1 MSGERAL
8 VLIPTSQFSPQS
20 VSCPFLSHTP
30 SKDCLGKR
38 KRVLVTA
45 TLQISTS
52 LASWWRAGPDSS
64 SSLGSWDPGE
74 G

>member
-8 VLIPTSQFSPQS
+8 VLIPISQLSPQS
-20 VSCPFLSHTP
+20 VSCLFLAHTL

-38 KRVLVTA
+38 KRILVTT

-52 LASWWRAGPDSS
+52 PASWWRAGPDSS